1 MHETACLQPAEIA
14 MQLKNSRYVG
24 QPLPRVEDFR
34 LLTGNGTFVDDF
46 HRPNMAFAVIIRS
59 HIAHGR
65 LLSVDASAALELDG
79 VHAVLSAK
87 DIGSEIPRIPFRI
100 AAFEEATPFKQP
112 VIAKDR
118 VRYVGEPIAVVV
130 AESQAV
136 AEDAAELIQIE
147 IDELSPIAS
156 SQDSLR
162 AQALMHDE
170 LGTNVTFQYN
180 ISRGDAADIFADAAY
195 KRKETFYVQRHTAV
209 PMEMRG
215 LVAEWDESN
224 GHMSVWGAAKVP
236 FFNRHVLAGMLGLP
250 EKSVDLI
257 ELDVGGGFGVRGEF
271 YPEDFLI
278 PFTARHLQRPIK
290 WSEDRREHLMATNHS
305 RELECELEVACNAQ
319 GKVLGLRGQVVAD
332 LGAYVGTTGGIL
344 ASRAAQFMPGPYDIP
359 ALSIDVL
366 SVVTNKTPSGSYRG
380 PGRFES
386 CFARERLFDIA
397 ARDLG
402 IDPISFRLRN
412 LLRPNQLPYSTGK
425 LVPYEQDAS
434 YDHGDHLA
442 VLRRC
447 VSEIG
452 WEDKKAL
459 RGRQVDGRYHGIGF
473 GSFIDS
479 SGAGPK
485 ENCRIRLETS
495 GRISVFIGSSALGQG
510 IETGFSQICADAM
523 EVPIESVSIH
533 HGSTTLLDEGFGSF
547 HSRSIIMGGNAL
559 TDAATRLKSLLKAEA
574 AAFFGCPADSVQYR
588 NEIFTAPAKD
598 PISLIDLARL
608 LPKIAEAEGTFGT
621 KQKPYGYGTH
631 AAHVAVDAR
640 TGHVEVVEYV
650 AVEDVG
656 KMINPLLV
664 HGQKIGAIVQGLGGV
679 FLEQLS
685 YDENAQFLTGSLADY
700 LLPTS
705 TDYPNIRAVSLDLTR
720 TERNP
725 MGVKGVGEDAI
736 APVAAVIGNA
746 VADALSSF
754 GIQPTRL
761 PLTPCA
767 IWQLIAQSTENETR

>member
-1 MHETACLQPAEIA
+1 

-34 LLTGNGTFVDDF
+34 LLTGNGLFVDDF
-46 HRPNMAFAVIIRS
+46 HRPNMTFAVVVRS
-59 HIAHGR
+59 PVAHGR
-65 LLSVDASAALELDG
+65 LMSIDASAAQALDG
-79 VHAVLSAK
+79 VYAVLSAK
-87 DIGSEIPRIPFRI
+87 DLGPEIPRIPFRI
-100 AAFEEATPFKQP
+100 AAFKEATPFQQP
-112 VIAKDR
+112 VIAKDK
-118 VRYVGEPIAVVV
+118 VRYVGEPVAVVI
-130 AESQAV
+130 AESQAI
-136 AEDAAELIQIE
+136 AEDASELIQIE
-147 IDELSPIAS
+147 IDELPPIAS
-156 SQDSLR
+156 SRDSVR
-162 AQALMHDE
+162 GDALMLEE
-170 LGTNVTFQYN
+170 LSSNIAFQYN
-180 ISRGDAADIFADAAY
+180 IDRGNVADVFSGAFY
-195 KRKETFYVQRHTAV
+195 KRRETFYVQRHTAV

-215 LVAEWDESN
+215 LVADWDESN
-224 GHMSVWGAAKVP
+224 CRMSVWGAAKVP
-236 FFNRHVLAGMLGLP
+236 FFNRHVLAEMLGLP
-250 EKSVDLI
+250 DNRVDLI

-278 PFTARHLQRPIK
+278 PFAARHLQKPVK
-290 WSEDRREHLMATNHS
+290 WAEDRREHLMATNHS
-305 RELECELEVACNAQ
+305 REFDCELEIACDAQ
-319 GKVLGLRGQVVAD
+319 GKVLGLRGKVVAD

-366 SVVTNKTPSGSYRG
+366 SVATNKTPSGSYRG

-402 IDPISFRLRN
+402 IDPVAFRRQN
-412 LLRPNQLPYSTGK
+412 LLKPDQLPYPTGK

-447 VSEIG
+447 ASEIG
-452 WEDKKAL
+452 WEEKAHL
-459 RGRQVDGRYHGIGF
+459 RGREVDGRYHGIGF

-485 ENCRIRLETS
+485 ENCRIRLEQDS
-495 GRISVFIGSSALGQG
+495 RVSVFIGSSALGQG
-510 IETGFSQICADAM
+510 IETGLSQICADAL
-523 EVPIESVSIH
+523 EVSIERVGIY

-547 HSRSIIMGGNAL
+547 HSRSIIMGGNAIA
-559 TDAATRLKSLLKAEA
+559 DAAENLKSLLRVEA
-574 AAFFGCPADSVQYR
+574 ARLLGCDIANVQYG
-588 NEIFTAPAKD
+588 NEMFTAPAQD
-598 PISLIDLARL
+598 PLSIVDLARQ
-608 LPKIAEAEGTFGT
+608 LPNTIEADGTFGT
-621 KQKPYGYGTH
+621 KLKPYGYGTH
-631 AAHVAVDAR
+631 AAHVAVDIR
-640 TGHVEVVEYV
+640 TGHVEVIDYV

-705 TDYPNIRAVSLDLTR
+705 TDYPNIRAICLDLTR
-720 TERNP
+720 TGRNP

-746 VADALSSF
+746 VADALSTF
-754 GIQPTRL
+754 GVQPARL

-767 IWQLIAQSTENETR
+767 IWQLLCDTAQNRTE

>member
-1 MHETACLQPAEIA
+1 

-46 HRPNMAFAVIIRS
+46 HRPNMACAVIVRS
-59 HIAHGR
+59 PVAHGR
-65 LLSVDASAALELDG
+65 LLAIDATAAQELHG
-79 VHAVLSAK
+79 VLAVLSAN
-87 DIGSEIPRIPFRI
+87 DLGLEIPRIPFRI
-100 AAFEEATPFKQP
+100 AAFEEATPFQQP

-118 VRYVGEPIAVVV
+118 VRYVGEPVAVII

-147 IDELSPIAS
+147 IDELAPIAS
-156 SQDSLR
+156 SRDSVR
-162 AQALMHDE
+162 AQAPMHED
-170 LGTNVTFQYN
+170 LGSNIAFQYT
-180 ISRGDAADIFADAAY
+180 IDRGDAAGVFSCAPY

-215 LVAEWDESN
+215 LVAEWNESK

-250 EKSVDLI
+250 DKSVDLI

-278 PFTARHLQRPIK
+278 PFAARRLQRPIK

-305 RELECELEVACNAQ
+305 REFECELEVACDAQ

-344 ASRAAQFMPGPYDIP
+344 ASRAAQFMPGPYDIS
-359 ALSIDVL
+359 ALSLDVL
-366 SVVTNKTPSGSYRG
+366 SVATNKTPSGSYRG

-386 CFARERLFDIA
+386 SFARERLFDIA

-412 LLRPNQLPYSTGK
+412 LLRPDQLPYSTGN

-434 YDHGDHLA
+434 YDLGDHPT

-447 VSEIG
+447 ASEIG
-452 WEDKKAL
+452 WEQKTAL
-459 RGRQVDGRYHGIGF
+459 RGREVDGRYHGIGF

-485 ENCRIRLETS
+485 ENCRIRLEPN

-510 IETGFSQICADAM
+510 IETGFSQICADAL

-547 HSRSIIMGGNAL
+547 HSRSIIMGGNAIA
-559 TDAATRLKSLLKAEA
+559 DAAEKLISLLKAEVA
-574 AAFFGCPADSVQYR
+574 SMFECNADNIQYR
-588 NEIFTAPAKD
+588 NGIFVTPAKD
-598 PISLIDLARL
+598 PLALADLARV
-608 LPKIAEAEGTFGT
+608 LPKIAEADGTFGT
-621 KQKPYGYGTH
+621 KRKPYGYGTH
-631 AAHVAVDAR
+631 AAHVAVDIR

-685 YDENAQFLTGSLADY
+685 YDDNAQFLTGSLADY

-705 TDYPNIRAVSLDLTR
+705 TDYPNIRAISLDLTR
-720 TERNP
+720 TDRNP

-746 VADALSSF
+746 IADALSSF
-754 GIQPTRL
+754 GVQPTRL

-767 IWQLIAQSTENETR
+767 VWRLMGQSEESEAH